1 MVVQG
6 DVVDREIYFQELLA
20 SLPSGLGR
28 LRKSERLIIFDIM
41 SDIHTIIVF
50 LFQFV
55 YWPPTATT
63 NGGFIWRVPSG
74 EEMC

>member
-50 LFQFV
+50 
-55 YWPPTATT
+55 
-63 NGGFIWRVPSG
+63 
-74 EEMC
+74 